1 MNWKLTRNAT
11 APSRPASRR
20 IVARLRENDGA
31 AAVEFAIVLPVFL
44 MLLAGMIAYGI
55 YFGAA
60 NSVAQL
66 AADAARTSVAG
77 LSDEERRTIAE
88 GHVRANAS
96 TYPLLDG
103 QDIEVDAGPLPA
115 DASQFRVVVRFD
127 ARKLPIWTYAAFLP
141 LPSRTIE
148 SSAVIRRGGF

>member
-1 MNWKLTRNAT
+1 MTAMYTPGRSDRHALKSSLLSRARNE
-11 APSRPASRR
+11 S
-20 IVARLRENDGA
+20 GA

-44 MLLAGMIAYGI
+44 LLLVGMIAYGI

-60 NSVAQL
+60 HSVAQL

-77 LSDEERRTIAE
+77 LSDTERRALAT

-96 TYPLLDG
+96 AYPLLAG
-103 QDIEVDAGPLPA
+103 QNIEVDAGPSPA
-115 DASQFRVVVRFD
+115 DASEFRVVVRFD
-127 ARKLPIWTYAAFLP
+127 AKSLPIWMYATFVP

-148 SSAVIRRGGF
+148 GTAVIRHGGF